1 MRAAPPCSGRHPL
14 PPDPAAPAPAGAPSA
29 ATEPAAR
36 RLRVA
41 AEEDSPHRDAA
52 GPPRGSPRGPWNP
65 GIESTLPRAF
75 LPLATVFRP
84 DNVSTSFAEAQELSA
99 FSGLPPTEVVAFR
112 PERLVVHEL
121 LIRVMADLSVPVGE
135 TYGDL
140 GVNFRA
146 IVARI
151 RSAYVEPHID
161 EIRAEHAAVRDA
173 VAQRVAA
180 ELDAI
185 HARPAPAEA
194 PPRRGLLG
202 LLGLGKSQ
210 EAPGPAPPLETRAL
224 DHLAAWAERAAGDAV
239 EKAAQAGLARVVSSL
254 IRHRGGLIGD
264 PSLVAALATVL
275 AVNDLGSRR
284 IGRLIEPW
292 FAEAVAREGY
302 TAVRPQADPIVMNVK
317 GASAS
322 GKSTM
327 RPLQRAFAERLGTP
341 WSDFAVITPDIWRK
355 FLLDYDSIG
364 AAYGYAGTLTG
375 HEVEIVD
382 RKLDRYMARKGREGR
397 ISHLLIDRF
406 RFDSFNA
413 VSGTQDGSQLLT
425 RFGRRVFM
433 LFMITPPEA
442 TVERAWLR
450 GEQFGRYKAVDD
462 LLAHNVEAFTGMPEL
477 FFTWALNAGKEVHY
491 EFLDNSVPLGAR
503 PRTVA
508 FGTNGAMVVLD
519 LSGMLAIER
528 YRKIDI
534 EARSAAA
541 VYPDAAA
548 LAPER
553 NTGFLRACVRRMRSV
568 DFADPQSGQ
577 AYARH
582 AGGRLT
588 CLDRALFTRV
598 TADADARAAFA
609 AIGGARPETVPDG
622 AAQPPVARDR
632 TVTLGAWADAPAT
645 IAAPA

>member
-1 MRAAPPCSGRHPL
+1 MQAAPPCSGRPPL
-14 PPDPAAPAPAGAPSA
+14 PPDPAAPRADTP
-29 ATEPAAR
+29 
-36 RLRVA
+36 
-41 AEEDSPHRDAA
+41 
-52 GPPRGSPRGPWNP
+52 PRGPWNP

-84 DNVSTSFAEAQELSA
+84 ENVSTPFAEAQELSA
-99 FSGLPPTEVVAFR
+99 FTGLPVTEVVAFR

-151 RSAYVEPHID
+151 LAAYVEPHMD
-161 EIRAEHAAVRDA
+161 EIRACHEAVRA
-173 VAQRVAA
+173 EILQRIEA
-180 ELDAI
+180 ELAAI
-185 HARPAPAEA
+185 HASPGPAEG

-202 LLGLGKSQ
+202 LLGLGPRR
-210 EAPGPAPPLETRAL
+210 EAAAPPPPLETRAL
-224 DHLAAWAERAAGDAV
+224 DHLAEWGGRAAGDPV
-239 EKAAQAGLARVVSSL
+239 GKAAQAGLARVVSGL
-254 IRHRGGLIGD
+254 IRHRGSLIGD
-264 PSLVAALATVL
+264 RSLVSGLATVL

-292 FAEAVAREGY
+292 FVEAVEREGY

-355 FLLDYDSIG
+355 FLLDYAGIG

-477 FFTWALNAGKEVHY
+477 FFTWALNTGKEVHY
-491 EFLDNSVPLGAR
+491 EFLDNSVALGAR

-534 EARSAAA
+534 EARSAEA

-568 DFADPQSGQ
+568 EFADRESGLV
-577 AYARH
+577 YARH

-588 CLDRALFTRV
+588 CLDRALFARV
-598 TADADARAAFA
+598 LEEADARAAFA
-609 AIGGARPETVPDG
+609 AIGGARPEAVPDG
-622 AAQPPVARDR
+622 EPRPPIARDQ

-645 IAAPA
+645 IAEPACA

>member
-1 MRAAPPCSGRHPL
+1 MQASASTREPGAAP
-14 PPDPAAPAPAGAPSA
+14 
-29 ATEPAAR
+29 
-36 RLRVA
+36 
-41 AEEDSPHRDAA
+41 
-52 GPPRGSPRGPWNP
+52 PRGPWNP
-65 GIESTLPRAF
+65 GIESALPRAF

-84 DNVSTSFAEAQELSA
+84 ENVSTAFAEAQELSA

-151 RSAYVEPHID
+151 RAAYVEPHMD
-161 EIRAEHAAVRDA
+161 EIRACHEAVRGE
-173 VAQRVAA
+173 VSQRVAA
-180 ELDAI
+180 ELAAI
-185 HARPAPAEA
+185 HARPAPAQDK
-194 PPRRGLLG
+194 PRRGLLG
-202 LLGLGKSQ
+202 LLGLGRRE
-210 EAPGPAPPLETRAL
+210 EAAGPAPSLETRAL
-224 DHLAAWAERAAGDAV
+224 DHLAAWGERIANAPV
-239 EKAAQAGLARVVSSL
+239 EKAAHAGLTRVVSCL

-264 PSLVAALATVL
+264 PGLVAALATVL

-292 FAEAVAREGY
+292 FAEAVEREGY
-302 TAVRPQADPIVMNVK
+302 TAVRGQADPIVMNVK

-491 EFLDNSVPLGAR
+491 EFLDNSVALGAR

-534 EARSAAA
+534 EARSAEA
-541 VYPDAAA
+541 VYPDASA

-568 DFADPQSGQ
+568 DFTDRESGRP
-577 AYARH
+577 YARH

-598 TADADARAAFA
+598 LAEADARAAFA
-609 AIGGARPETVPDG
+609 AIGGARPEAVPDG
-622 AAQPPVARDR
+622 EAQPAIARDQ

-645 IAAPA
+645 IAEPA